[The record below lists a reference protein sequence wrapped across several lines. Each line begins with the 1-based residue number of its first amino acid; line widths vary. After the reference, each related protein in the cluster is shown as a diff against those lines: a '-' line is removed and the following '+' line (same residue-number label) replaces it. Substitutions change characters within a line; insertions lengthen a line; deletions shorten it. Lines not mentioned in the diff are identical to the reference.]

1 MPLHPVAVLATVVA
15 AIGLQY
21 ILTEHRA
28 LTQQLFPEF
37 STADFSAAALTVRR
51 LLGLREGGEGQYY
64 KKAGWDTGTEV
75 QPDEIRQRDVP
86 VSETD
91 PTMRCFEALPPWSM
105 VVVSDIE
112 IYVESFFQQ
121 QYEGG
126 YAFKYH
132 GVWRGIFCTGGSLP
146 PVLAHSLTCYVR
158 GTAQSSSRTQ
168 GRIRCRCCPAIGF
181 SRMRTATYTRSRAL
195 ARWAP
200 RQRLNPGA
208 RGATTQARRS
218 PRPRVLSP
226 ALSNLRCYGCVSK

>member
-1 MPLHPVAVLATVVA
+1 MPLHPVAVLATGVA
-15 AIGLQY
+15 AIGLQH

-37 STADFSAAALTVRR
+37 STADFSAAALTLRR

-146 PVLAHSLTCYVR
+146 PYWL
-158 GTAQSSSRTQ
+158 
-168 GRIRCRCCPAIGF
+168 
-181 SRMRTATYTRSRAL
+181 TRSLATCVAL
-195 ARWAP
+195 RSRVHERREGYGADAVP
-200 RQRLNPGA
+200 PLDFHGCERQRT
-208 RGATTQARRS
+208 RGQGPWRGGRHANA
-218 PRPRVLSP
+218 
-226 ALSNLRCYGCVSK
+226 